1 MPQISVPKDFF
12 RSERDTVYADW
23 RSAFWR
29 ELISNSVDAGAKAIK
44 IRTRFTDKGDLR
56 VDFADD
62 GCGMDKDLIENI
74 YMRLGSSTKTGADSV
89 GGFGR
94 ARLLTCFSH
103 ERYKIRSS
111 NIVVDGEGADYALH
125 ETDKRVRGT
134 AVSVDIEAKHSY
146 GLMRGLRAVLKQ
158 SSIRLPIIMDLC
170 GTDPS
175 GAPLSPFQENET
187 QILENG
193 THRFVGWSR
202 KGKHFADLEDDKGAW
217 AHLHVSRGTT
227 AVKNRAVV
235 RVDGIAMYDEHVSAP
250 VQVTVDLSPGR
261 SREVLTASRD
271 SIRGEFRTELM
282 KFFSQAAADHET
294 IFREKSRT
302 PETHLLSVSGVG
314 SGFSL
319 PQRER
324 VKTEVNTLPAPAAQT
339 QSQVNRTARL
349 RQGEAC
355 SGAPPAPRLRP
366 EDRLRLPVA
375 LFIDSPS
382 SAQRATLSRYR
393 AETWSEPGGKGR
405 NAELLHAAWT
415 GACRYMIEKL
425 SQVQPSFGEYGDEKW
440 ATGFI
445 FDENLRGMHKS
456 FGEVR
461 HGLLMAPVDKHGK
474 QIYRLSDPASLKRLG
489 ILAAHEVVHCVSDW
503 HDERYATIF
512 TDLVAETSDR
522 DMLKSI
528 NDEVSLTRDWQK
540 LRATAEEPDRLDVE
554 TQIPALPEP

>member
-29 ELISNSVDAGAKAIK
+29 ELISNSVDAGAKSIK
-44 IRTRFTDKGDLR
+44 IRTRYTDNGDLR

-62 GCGMDKDLIENI
+62 GCGMDKNLIENV
-74 YMRLGSSTKTGADSV
+74 YMRLGSSTKTGPETV

-111 NIVVDGEGADYALH
+111 NIVVDGEGADYAIR
-125 ETDKRVRGT
+125 ETEKRVRGT

-158 SSIRLPIIMDLC
+158 SSIRLPILMDLC
-170 GTDPS
+170 GADPS
-175 GAPLSPFQENET
+175 GAPLNPFQGNEAQT
-187 QILENG
+187 LENG
-193 THRFVGWSR
+193 TLRFVGWSR

-250 VQVTVDLSPGR
+250 VQVTVDLSADR

-302 PETHLLSVSGVG
+302 PETHLLGVSGTG
-314 SGFSL
+314 SGFAL
-319 PQRER
+319 PRRGHVQAEETTQT
-324 VKTEVNTLPAPAAQT
+324 KPSSEDLAP
-339 QSQVNRTARL
+339 VVRTARL
-349 RQGEAC
+349 KRSDECNQ
-355 SGAPPAPRLRP
+355 PQPTPNRP

-375 LFIDSPS
+375 LFVESPS

-393 AETWSEPGGKGR
+393 AAAWAEPGGKGR

-425 SQVQPSFGEYGDEKW
+425 IQIQPAFGEYGDEKW
-440 ATGFI
+440 VTGFI
-445 FDENLRGMHKS
+445 FDENLRGMHKA
-456 FGEVR
+456 FCGVR

-474 QIYRLSDPASLKRLG
+474 QIYRLSDSASLKRLG

-503 HDERYATIF
+503 HDEHYATIF

-522 DMLKSI
+522 DLLKAM
-528 NDEVSLTRDWQK
+528 NDEICLTRDWQK
-540 LRATAEEPDRLDVE
+540 LRAAAEEPNRVDVQA
-554 TQIPALPEP
+554 TPELQGP